1 MSNVDRFTIKYFYT
15 TGSECTSSLSA
26 VNACL
31 SQSNNNV
38 IYKYEISGS
47 TDTYPSASNH
57 SDMASTR
64 MSEAYQIKYIPTFV
78 LEQYGN
84 VGQLGMEF
92 NRVREDVGY
101 KVTQNDINGWFNYY
115 SSSGG

>member
-1 MSNVDRFTIKYFYT
+1 
-15 TGSECTSSLSA
+15 
-26 VNACL
+26 
-31 SQSNNNV
+31 
-38 IYKYEISGS
+38 
-47 TDTYPSASNH
+47 
-57 SDMASTR
+57 MASTR

-92 NRVREDVGY
+92 TRVREDTGY
-101 KVTQNDINGWFNYY
+101 RVTQNEINGWFNYY